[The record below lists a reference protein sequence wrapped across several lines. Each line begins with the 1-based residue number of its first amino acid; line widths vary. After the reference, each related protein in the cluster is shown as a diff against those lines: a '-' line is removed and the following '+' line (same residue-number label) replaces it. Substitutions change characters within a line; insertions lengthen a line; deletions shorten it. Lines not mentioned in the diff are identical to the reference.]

1 MYSLKLLQ
9 NNIKC
14 NKILLQNR
22 RSLSLL
28 QTSKSVTALQKGQ
41 KHPIQSLTKVVATI
55 GPASEQLPE
64 LTKVVDAGMKLMRI
78 NFSHA
83 TYEEADLRTT
93 NLRKCASTKGSN
105 ENLNSIMLDTQGP
118 EIRTGS
124 FKDVKEV
131 VIETGNKIT
140 LTIDEHYKTN
150 QSANTIWI
158 SYDLLSQTVK
168 EGSSILLDDGAIELQ
183 VTTVEKGKITCVAL
197 NKGTL
202 GNKKGVN
209 IPGESVQLPA
219 MSDKDKTDI
228 NWGIKNDIDF
238 IAASFTRKA
247 SDIKEIRNYV
257 ASLMSQ
263 YHPPTHP
270 HPKIISKIESTE
282 ALANFDS
289 ILEESDAIMVARGDL
304 GVEVPMETLTNLQ
317 KEIVR

>member
-1 MYSLKLLQ
+1 
-9 NNIKC
+9 
-14 NKILLQNR
+14 
-22 RSLSLL
+22 
-28 QTSKSVTALQKGQ
+28 
-41 KHPIQSLTKVVATI
+41 
-55 GPASEQLPE
+55 
-64 LTKVVDAGMKLMRI
+64 MRI

-93 NLRKCASTKGSN
+93 NLRKYASAKGSN